1 MLAQPGTVLKISATR
16 GIKSPE
22 IRKTDQ
28 AGEPGRFFSGE
39 RREEIKA

>member
-1 MLAQPGTVLKISATR
+1 MHYWKKPGFGAAR
-16 GIKSPE
+16 GRKRPE
-22 IRKTDQ
+22 IRKTDR